1 MKILSTIL
9 IGVLAVSMVT
19 SYPDTY
25 LRTLLDALD
34 QIVDSDATSKKTNER
49 APDADAMKRGEF
61 AWSGTKTLC
70 GGTLQTYKGNICWG
84 KREAKDALAFLKT
97 DETPNRQIP
106 TLDQFIT
113 YAISTTLSEEC
124 CGEACSREEIAETC

>member
-49 APDADAMKRGEF
+49 APDAYAMKRGEYD
-61 AWSGTKTLC
+61 WSGTKTLC
-70 GGTLQTYKGNICWG
+70 GSTLQTFKGNICG
-84 KREAKDALAFLKT
+84 RKREAKDALAFLET
-97 DETPNRQIP
+97 DDRQTDPILLALAL
-106 TLDQFIT
+106 T
-113 YAISTTLSEEC
+113 STTLNEEC
-124 CGEACSREEIAETC
+124 CGEACYREEIAETC

>member
-49 APDADAMKRGEF
+49 APDAYAMKRGEYN
-61 AWSGTKTLC
+61 WSGTKTLC

-84 KREAKDALAFLKT
+84 KREAKDALAFLET
-97 DETPNRQIP
+97 DDRQMDP
-106 TLDQFIT
+106 LSTFISL
-113 YAISTTLSEEC
+113 ALISTTLNEEC
-124 CGEACSREEIAETC
+124 CGEACYREEIAETC

>member
-49 APDADAMKRGEF
+49 APDADAMKRGEYD
-61 AWSGTKTLC
+61 WSGTKTLC
-70 GGTLQTYKGNICWG
+70 GGTLQTYKGNICG
-84 KREAKDALAFLKT
+84 KREAKDALAFLET
-97 DETPNRQIP
+97 DDRQTDADPLGIWA
-106 TLDQFIT
+106 L
-113 YAISTTLSEEC
+113 ISTTLNEEC
-124 CGEACSREEIAETC
+124 CGEACYREEIAETC